1 MEHYAIVKWL
11 HIVSSTVLFGT
22 GIGTAFFLLMTTRS
36 KDVRAVA
43 SVARTVVLADWIFT
57 ATTAVFQPVSGFYLA
72 HVAGMPLG
80 TRWLMWSI
88 VLYAVALACWLPVVR
103 LQQRMRDLA
112 EAAARLEEPLPASY
126 TRVFRTW
133 VALGIPAF
141 LAFVAIFY
149 LMTVKPA

>member
-1 MEHYAIVKWL
+1 MEHYPIVKWL

-36 KDVRAVA
+36 KDVRAIA
-43 SVARTVVLADWIFT
+43 SVARTVVLADWMFT
-57 ATTAVFQPVSGFYLA
+57 ATTAVFQPVSGIYLA
-72 HVAGMPLG
+72 H
-80 TRWLMWSI
+80 
-88 VLYAVALACWLPVVR
+88 VR

-112 EAAARLEEPLPASY
+112 EAAASLGEPLPAAY
-126 TRVFRTW
+126 GRVFRTW

-149 LMTVKPA
+149 LMTVKPG